1 VQENKPLIGK
11 NVLVTREHSQA
22 ALLSGSLDAKG
33 ARSFVCPVIAFSPP
47 ADWGP
52 ADRCLE
58 RLSAYDGLLFTSANA
73 VEFAFK
79 RMEEKGIPPE
89 GARRLTA
96 YAVGPATAEA
106 LASRGVRVKRLPDS
120 FQAEGLASLL
130 ESEVLRGKAFL
141 FPRAKKAREWLPR
154 FLEEKGARVDV
165 AVVYETRS
173 AVENRD
179 LLRKILAT
187 GQLDYLT
194 FTSGSTVRAFVE
206 MAECGSGSEAWRAI
220 PAACIGELTAERA
233 RKDGFH
239 LILTARPST
248 ITALVQAI
256 VDHATSALTDPGSD
270 RRDPHVDSD
279 RQ

>member
-1 VQENKPLIGK
+1 MPKDKPLMGK
-11 NVLVTREHSQA
+11 HVLVTRERAQA

-33 ARSFVCPVIAFSPP
+33 ARSVVCPMIAFSPP
-47 ADWGP
+47 SDWGP

-58 RLSAYDGLLFTSANA
+58 QFSAYDGLLFTSANA

-89 GARRLTA
+89 GARRMTA

-106 LASRGVRVKRLPDS
+106 LVSRGVKVKRLPDQ

-130 ESEVLRGKAFL
+130 ESEALRGKSFL
-141 FPRAKKAREWLPR
+141 FPRARKAREWLPR

-173 AVENRD
+173 AVENQD
-179 LLRKILAT
+179 LLRKILAA
-187 GQLDYLT
+187 GKLDYLT

-206 MAECGSGSEAWRAI
+206 MAGSGPGREAWRAI
-220 PAACIGELTAERA
+220 PAACIGEVTAERA
-233 RKDGFH
+233 RKDGF
-239 LILTARPST
+239 LRILTARPST
-248 ITALVQAI
+248 IPGLVQAI
-256 VDHATSALTDPGSD
+256 VDHVISAQTAPGSD
-270 RRDPHVDSD
+270 REDPPIDPERH
-279 RQ
+279 